1 MVETRSSVVGGKQI
15 INGKGCPMI
24 GEKGGGGG
32 EEGAGSKGR
41 TGAGGG
47 GEGRWVNM
55 LDKDTSRAK

>member
-47 GEGRWVNM
+47 GGGEVGEY
-55 LDKDTSRAK
+55 A